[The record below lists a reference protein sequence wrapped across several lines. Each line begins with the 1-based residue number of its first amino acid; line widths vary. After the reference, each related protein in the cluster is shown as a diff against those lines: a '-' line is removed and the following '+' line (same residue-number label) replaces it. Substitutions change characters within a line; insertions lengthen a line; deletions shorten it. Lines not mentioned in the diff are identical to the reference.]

1 MIQVS
6 FRSRE
11 SLRLPRLSG
20 VLLLGLAAASAC
32 FAAAGLAEAATNG
45 RIALV
50 SQQYHA
56 RAGTTEPGRSTT
68 AHRWTSKGFQRYHV
82 VVFQYQLRSEIS
94 NTNKTV
100 SRSSV
105 QRKWNQILSLT
116 ARRGISDPSWTGT
129 STPVQNSESADERG
143 LLLRLGLAFALLY
156 VVFLVCWFWGTREG
170 RRRFEGAA
178 RF

>member
-11 SLRLPRLSG
+11 SLRLPSLSG
-20 VLLLGLAAASAC
+20 LLLGLAVAGAC
-32 FAAAGLAEAATNG
+32 FAVAGLAEAGTNA

-68 AHRWTSKGFQRYHV
+68 AHRWTSNGFPRYHAL
-82 VVFQYQLRSEIS
+82 VFQYQFHFEIS
-94 NTNKTV
+94 NANETV
-100 SRSSV
+100 SRSSL

-116 ARRGISDPSWTGT
+116 TRRGISDPSWTGT

-156 VVFLVCWFWGTREG
+156 VVFLICWFWGTREG